1 MADNDLQ
8 ILTGLKIKNYRNK
21 SGYTQ
26 EQLCNMLNI
35 DISGLSK
42 IENGRNFPSF
52 DTLCKLFTLLQ
63 INPSEF
69 FDFICIKNNSAD
81 ISEIMLIEQVKTLN
95 SKDRNKVVNFIKMLK
110 E

>member
-21 SGYTQ
+21 EGFTQ

-42 IENGRNFPSF
+42 IENGKNFPSF
-52 DTLCKLFTLLQ
+52 DTLCKLFNILK
-63 INPSEF
+63 INPLEF
-69 FDFICIKNNSAD
+69 FDFIKFDKNTSDLSDAL
-81 ISEIMLIEQVKTLN
+81 LIEQVKILN
-95 SKDRNKVVNFIKMLK
+95 SKDKNKVINFIKMLK
-110 E
+110 D